1 MDRDELRRS
10 LEDRARERA
19 RHVDASF
26 ADAAED
32 RPPRPGDLF
41 APAETADLGVEWL
54 VLDRADVPSRVLLVP
69 ADTNPLAGSADVEA
83 HPKHPAGPLTI
94 RCGYGVWIDPDNLD
108 PRDRTGTVDD
118 VTLESALK
126 KRWALTRGALHGSP
140 LEREV
145 DVDPEYQDWVD
156 EILVPARTA
165 LETAHREIVEV
176 RTEETSYA
184 PLRLAWGLAAMLL
197 FAVVGLSLWTASL
210 WEQAQTA
217 GQPEFLFETRQSLE
231 VGDSLRGGGD
241 IQVSRAVGSRGI
253 YMTFGRDADPYSTFR
268 VEIVSE
274 DNGRRWSGTVTPP
287 DPVRPSAPREVL
299 LRLPADFVGQDGEAM
314 VRLYGLH
321 NGDEHFIDDEV
332 LRLLPEGNGD

>member
-83 HPKHPAGPLTI
+83 HPDRPAGPLTI
-94 RCGYGVWIDPDNLD
+94 RCGYGVWIDPDNLE
-108 PRDRTGTVDD
+108 PGDRTGAVDD
-118 VTLESALK
+118 ATLETALK
-126 KRWALTRGALHGSP
+126 KRWALTREALQGSP

-210 WEQAQTA
+210 WEQAELVR
-217 GQPEFLFETRQSLE
+217 QPEILGEIAESVK
-231 VGDSLRGGGD
+231 VGDSERGEGD
-241 IQVSRAVGSRGI
+241 LQMSPMGEAQGI
-253 YMTFGRDADPYSTFR
+253 HVTFGPESAPYSTFR
-268 VEIVSE
+268 LEIVSE
-274 DNGRRWSGTVTPP
+274 DNGRQWSETLSFPTGA
-287 DPVRPSAPREVL
+287 SREVL
-299 LRLPADFVGQDGEAM
+299 LRLPADFVGQDGEAL
-314 VRLYGLH
+314 VRLYGLD
-321 NGDEHFIDDEV
+321 NGDERFIDDEV
-332 LRLLPEGNGD
+332 LRLLPEGTGD